1 MSDVLKTLL
10 STIEATVEPMTEWDI
25 RKKILDVRDDYIAE
39 NTEDQTPFD
48 AEDMAFDFYETRN
61 GESCW
66 GTYFGPAY
74 AGEGNDGKR
83 VEIPSL
89 KSVTGQ
95 TIDYWKG
102 RAVESTHPLCKLRYA
117 GLVWDLCKVS
127 TGEKPP
133 VEMAHMVIDEAIKV
147 ADGVLHR
154 HSSSIVQKL
163 GKALR
168 LAISIKDDNRSDSVQ
183 DAIIRYEDAV
193 AEDKML
199 GLWGFAYDLL
209 VDEKKVD
216 LSKPKCDKI
225 IKDLEDRLARVSDDS
240 VEFQLDPHAAESAA
254 LKLARHYRRHS
265 SNEDMERVL
274 VSFANAFLKASKNA
288 AAIQASGWLQ
298 RVHAVLLQFN
308 LRGHAEQVAVK
319 LREYAEKS
327 SDEMKG
333 IPVDMEITKEEM
345 DKFLEGLTSGSRNVA
360 IERIA
365 VHFIPRKEEI
375 KNQVLELAKTA
386 AFTFA
391 IGKTIVDHA
400 GRPVAHVGGIDSD
413 LDGNVVHMMS
423 QNMQYSAIFLNL
435 AIKKGAEKF
444 ELNSE
449 QWLEFILASPIFDAG
464 KTQMIRRGVKA
475 YCESDWPV
483 AIHLLIP
490 QIEDALRNLV
500 KLLGNSTFKLGR
512 NGAMMLKNFDEL
524 LRVEMIAKTFGD
536 DIVHYLR
543 GLFSDQRCWNLRNRV
558 CHGIIPDASLN
569 ESVADRVFH
578 VLLVLALVKASSPK
592 PKKVGQT
599 TEQIT

>member
-216 LSKPKCDKI
+216 LSKLKCDKI

-265 SNEDMERVL
+265 SNEDMEL
-274 VSFANAFLKASKNA
+274 SL
-288 AAIQASGWLQ
+288 
-298 RVHAVLLQFN
+298 
-308 LRGHAEQVAVK
+308 
-319 LREYAEKS
+319 
-327 SDEMKG
+327 
-333 IPVDMEITKEEM
+333 
-345 DKFLEGLTSGSRNVA
+345 
-360 IERIA
+360 
-365 VHFIPRKEEI
+365 
-375 KNQVLELAKTA
+375 
-386 AFTFA
+386 
-391 IGKTIVDHA
+391 
-400 GRPVAHVGGIDSD
+400 
-413 LDGNVVHMMS
+413 
-423 QNMQYSAIFLNL
+423 
-435 AIKKGAEKF
+435 
-444 ELNSE
+444 
-449 QWLEFILASPIFDAG
+449 
-464 KTQMIRRGVKA
+464 
-475 YCESDWPV
+475 
-483 AIHLLIP
+483 IHI
-490 QIEDALRNLV
+490 
-500 KLLGNSTFKLGR
+500 
-512 NGAMMLKNFDEL
+512 
-524 LRVEMIAKTFGD
+524 
-536 DIVHYLR
+536 
-543 GLFSDQRCWNLRNRV
+543 
-558 CHGIIPDASLN
+558 
-569 ESVADRVFH
+569 
-578 VLLVLALVKASSPK
+578 
-592 PKKVGQT
+592 
-599 TEQIT
+599 

>member
-1 MSDVLKTLL
+1 
-10 STIEATVEPMTEWDI
+10 
-25 RKKILDVRDDYIAE
+25 
-39 NTEDQTPFD
+39 
-48 AEDMAFDFYETRN
+48 
-61 GESCW
+61 
-66 GTYFGPAY
+66 
-74 AGEGNDGKR
+74 
-83 VEIPSL
+83 
-89 KSVTGQ
+89 
-95 TIDYWKG
+95 
-102 RAVESTHPLCKLRYA
+102 
-117 GLVWDLCKVS
+117 
-127 TGEKPP
+127 
-133 VEMAHMVIDEAIKV
+133 
-147 ADGVLHR
+147 
-154 HSSSIVQKL
+154 
-163 GKALR
+163 
-168 LAISIKDDNRSDSVQ
+168 
-183 DAIIRYEDAV
+183 
-193 AEDKML
+193 
-199 GLWGFAYDLL
+199 
-209 VDEKKVD
+209 
-216 LSKPKCDKI
+216 
-225 IKDLEDRLARVSDDS
+225 
-240 VEFQLDPHAAESAA
+240 
-254 LKLARHYRRHS
+254 
-265 SNEDMERVL
+265 
-274 VSFANAFLKASKNA
+274 
-288 AAIQASGWLQ
+288 
-298 RVHAVLLQFN
+298 
-308 LRGHAEQVAVK
+308 
-319 LREYAEKS
+319 
-327 SDEMKG
+327 
-333 IPVDMEITKEEM
+333 M

-500 KLLGNSTFKLGR
+500 KLSGNSTFKLGR